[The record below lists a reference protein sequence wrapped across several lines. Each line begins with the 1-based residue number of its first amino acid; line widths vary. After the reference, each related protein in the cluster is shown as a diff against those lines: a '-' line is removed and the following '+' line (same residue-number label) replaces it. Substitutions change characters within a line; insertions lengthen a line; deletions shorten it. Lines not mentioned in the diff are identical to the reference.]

1 MIDIG
6 VRSGNWHG
14 RIWRLAFPIIISNIS
29 IPLLGAVDTAVVGHL
44 PDAKYLGGVAIGAMI
59 MSFVYWGFGFLRMGT
74 TGLTAQAHGAGDAD
88 EVRAALARAALIGF
102 AIGIALMALQLPI
115 AYAAFSLVEASGEV
129 EQLARSY
136 FAIRVFG
143 APGALVGYAYLG
155 WFLGVQNARV
165 TLYVQL
171 WMNGLNIALDLL
183 FVLGF
188 GWGVEGVAL
197 ATVISEYAGAAMCLW
212 LAHRML
218 PGLGGRFRRARILAR
233 DRLLHTFA
241 FNRDVFLRTICLVSA
256 FAYFTA
262 KGAEMG
268 NLVLAANAVL
278 LNFQLFMAH
287 GLDGFAHAV
296 QALAGGAI
304 GARDRG
310 AFRAA
315 VRVSTLWASVLAVA
329 VTAIYALA
337 GHGIVN
343 LLTGLEDVRAAAA
356 VYLPWAVVS
365 PIVSIWAFQLD
376 GIFLGATRG
385 RAMRNAMIV
394 SLMVYLALCW
404 VLVPVWGNH
413 GLWLAF
419 MGFMAAR
426 GITLWI
432 AYPALYRDIV
442 NHH

>member
-1 MIDIG
+1 MTG
-6 VRSGNWHG
+6 YGSGSANWHG
-14 RIWRLAFPIIISNIS
+14 RVWRLAFPIILSNIS

-88 EVRAALARAALIGF
+88 EVCASLARAALIGLV
-102 AIGIALMALQLPI
+102 IGIALMALQLPL
-115 AYAAFSLVEASGEV
+115 ASMAFSLIESSAEV
-129 EQLARSY
+129 EELARSY
-136 FAIRVFG
+136 FSIRVFG
-143 APGALVGYAYLG
+143 APAALVGYAYLG

-165 TLYVQL
+165 TLFVQL

-197 ATVISEYAGAAMCLW
+197 ATVISEYAGVALCLW
-212 LAHRML
+212 LAHRMF
-218 PGLGGRFRRARILAR
+218 PGLGGKFLRARILAR
-233 DRLLHTFA
+233 DRLIHTLA
-241 FNRDVFLRTICLVSA
+241 FNLDVFLRTICVVFA

-262 KGAEMG
+262 RGAEMG
-268 NLVLAANAVL
+268 DLILAANAVL
-278 LNFQLFMAH
+278 FNFQIFMAH
-287 GLDGFAHAV
+287 GLDGLAHTV

-304 GARDRG
+304 GARDRN

-315 VRVSTLWASVLAVA
+315 VRVSTMWASVLAIGFTA
-329 VTAIYALA
+329 VYALA
-337 GHGIVN
+337 GHGIIN
-343 LLTGLEDVRAAAA
+343 MLTGLADVRESAAIF
-356 VYLPWAVVS
+356 LPWVIIS
-365 PIVSIWAFQLD
+365 PVVSIWAYQLD

-385 RAMRNAMIV
+385 HAMRNAMIV

-404 VLVPVWGNH
+404 FLVPLWGNH
-413 GLWLAF
+413 GLWVSL

-426 GITLWI
+426 GITLWM
-432 AYPALYRDIV
+432 AYPALNRAV
-442 NHH
+442 FNQS